1 MRLSLHRLWIF
12 VQVLESGGFSA
23 ATEKLFMSQPSISNQ
38 VRQLESSLKVT
49 LIDRSGARIKPTAEG
64 EVLLE
69 YAKRLFVLAD
79 EAVAAV
85 AQVSGLEAGRVALGG
100 TTTAGTYLLPAVV
113 ARFKETHPGVEF
125 DVFVG
130 NGAEVSKALL
140 AGEIGIAVMMGKPS
154 AGQLVSERL
163 LSERLV
169 LVAPAGHPLAG
180 HKVAPSELA
189 GERFLL
195 REHGSGTRT
204 RQDRALEAWGITD
217 ADHAD
222 LWGLET
228 IKQSVMAGLGISL
241 ISEHAIVA
249 ELDAGRLVV
258 LQLDAPIE
266 ARPVVVATRRDRLL
280 SPAEKA
286 LLELLRGIGTW
297 PQFEGSARDA
307 AR

>member
-12 VQVLESGGFSA
+12 VQVIESGGFSA

-38 VRQLESSLKVT
+38 VRQLETSLKTT
-49 LIDRSGARIKPTAEG
+49 LIDRSGSRIKPTAEG

-79 EAVAAV
+79 EAVSAV
-85 AQVSGLEAGRVALGG
+85 AQVSGLEAGRVAVGG

-113 ARFKETHPGVEF
+113 ARFKEAHPNVEF

-130 NGAEVSKALL
+130 NAAEVSKALL
-140 AGEIGIAVMMGKPS
+140 GGEIGLAVMLGKPTAS
-154 AGQLVSERL
+154 QLISEKL

-169 LVAPAGHPLAG
+169 LVAPGGHRLAG
-180 HKVAPSELA
+180 QTVSPGDLA

-195 REHGSGTRT
+195 REQGSATRL
-204 RQDRALEAWGITD
+204 RQDQALDTWGLTE

-222 LWGLET
+222 MWGLET
-228 IKQSVMAGLGISL
+228 IKQAVMAGLGVSL
-241 ISEHAIVA
+241 ISEHAIGT
-249 ELDAGRLVV
+249 ELDAGRLEVIKV
-258 LQLDAPIE
+258 DPPLDG
-266 ARPVVVATRRDRLL
+266 RPVVVATRRDRLL

-286 LLELLRGIGTW
+286 LLAVLRDMRSW
-297 PQFEGSARDA
+297 PVFGQTDEA
-307 AR
+307 

>member
-38 VRQLESSLKVT
+38 VRQLETSLKTT

-64 EVLLE
+64 EVLME

-85 AQVSGLEAGRVALGG
+85 AQVSGLEAGRVAVGG

-113 ARFKETHPGVEF
+113 ARFKQAHPGVEF

-130 NGAEVSKALL
+130 NAAEVTRALI
-140 AGEIGIAVMMGKPS
+140 AGEIGLAVMLERPTAS
-154 AGQLVSERL
+154 QLVSEKL
-163 LSERLV
+163 LAERLV
-169 LVAPAGHPLAG
+169 LVAPAGHPLSG
-180 HKVAPSELA
+180 RTVTPEQLA

-195 REHGSGTRT
+195 REQGSATRKRQDQSLETWGLTRT
-204 RQDRALEAWGITD
+204 A
-217 ADHAD
+217 HAD

-228 IKQSVMAGLGISL
+228 IKQAVMAGLGVSL
-241 ISEHAIVA
+241 ISEHAIAV
-249 ELDAGRLVV
+249 ELAAGRMTV
-258 LQLDAPIE
+258 LEVDPGVE
-266 ARPVVVATRRDRLL
+266 GRPVVVSTRRDRLL

-286 LLELLRGIGTW
+286 FLATLRQMGEW
-297 PQFEGSARDA
+297 PEFGDLATDA
-307 AR
+307 DS

>member
-38 VRQLESSLKVT
+38 VRQLETSLKTT

-85 AQVSGLEAGRVALGG
+85 AQVSGLEAGRVAVGG
-100 TTTAGTYLLPAVV
+100 TTTAGTYLLPAVI
-113 ARFKETHPGVEF
+113 ARFKQAHPAVEF

-130 NGAEVSKALL
+130 NAAEVSRAL
-140 AGEIGIAVMMGKPS
+140 IGGQIGLAVMLGKPS
-154 AGQLVSERL
+154 ASQLVSEKLLAERL
-163 LSERLV
+163 L
-169 LVAPAGHPLAG
+169 LVAPADHSLGGRTITPDSLAD
-180 HKVAPSELA
+180 
-189 GERFLL
+189 ERFLL
-195 REHGSGTRT
+195 REQGSATRA
-204 RQDRALEAWGITD
+204 RQDQALESWGLRD
-217 ADHAD
+217 AAHAD

-228 IKQSVMAGLGISL
+228 IKQSVMAGLGVSL
-241 ISEHAIVA
+241 ISEHAIAV
-249 ELDAGRLVV
+249 ELAAGRLTI
-258 LQLDAPIE
+258 LDVDPGVE
-266 ARPVVVATRRDRLL
+266 GRPVVVSTRRDRLL

-286 LLELLRGIGTW
+286 FLATLRQMSKWPEFGPVGTDS
-297 PQFEGSARDA
+297 PA
-307 AR
+307 

>member
-23 ATEKLFMSQPSISNQ
+23 ATEKLYMSQPSISNQ
-38 VRQLESSLKVT
+38 VRQLESSLKTT

-85 AQVSGLEAGRVALGG
+85 AQVSGLEAGRVAVGG

-113 ARFKETHPGVEF
+113 ARFKETHPNVEF

-130 NGAEVSKALL
+130 NAAEVSRALL
-140 AGEIGIAVMMGKPS
+140 SGDIGLAVMLGKPA
-154 AGQLVSERL
+154 AGQLISERL

-169 LVAPAGHPLAG
+169 VVAPANHRLEGRKISPQ
-180 HKVAPSELA
+180 ELA
-189 GERFLL
+189 SERFLL
-195 REHGSGTRT
+195 REQGSATRL
-204 RQDRALEAWGITD
+204 RQDQALAAWGLTD

-222 LWGLET
+222 MWGLET
-228 IKQSVMAGLGISL
+228 IKQAVMAGLGISL
-241 ISEHAIVA
+241 ISEHAIVT
-249 ELDAGRLVV
+249 ELAAGRLEV
-258 LQLDAPIE
+258 LRLDAPVE

-286 LLELLRGIGTW
+286 FLALLRDMGSW
-297 PQFEGSARDA
+297 PRLGETVADKPA
-307 AR
+307 

>member
-1 MRLSLHRLWIF
+1 MQLSLYRLWIF
-12 VQVLESGGFSA
+12 VRVVESGGFSA

-38 VRQLESSLKVT
+38 VRQLESSLKTT

-64 EVLLE
+64 EVLME

-79 EAVAAV
+79 EAIAAV
-85 AQVSGLEAGRVALGG
+85 AQVSGLETGRVAVGG

-113 ARFKETHPGVEF
+113 ARFKHAHPNVEF

-130 NGAEVSKALL
+130 NAADVSRALL
-140 AGEIGIAVMMGKPS
+140 AGEIGLAVMLGKPP
-154 AGQLVSERL
+154 AGQLISEKL

-180 HKVAPSELA
+180 RPVSPDQLS

-195 REHGSGTRT
+195 REKGSGTRT
-204 RQDRALEAWGITD
+204 RQDDALEAWGLTE

-222 LWGLET
+222 MWGIET
-228 IKQSVMAGLGISL
+228 IKQAVMAGLGVSL
-241 ISEHAIVA
+241 ISEHAIVT
-249 ELDAGRLVV
+249 ELAARRLEVLDVQPGVAG
-258 LQLDAPIE
+258 
-266 ARPVVVATRRDRLL
+266 RPVVVATRRDRLL

-286 LLELLRGIGTW
+286 FLAILREMRTW
-297 PQFEGSARDA
+297 PEFDSDVEVSD
-307 AR
+307 

>member
-12 VQVLESGGFSA
+12 AQVLESGGFSA

-38 VRQLESSLKVT
+38 VRQLETSLKTT

-85 AQVSGLEAGRVALGG
+85 AQVSGLEAGRVAVGG

-113 ARFKETHPGVEF
+113 ARFKHAHPAVEF

-130 NGAEVSKALL
+130 NAAEVSRALL
-140 AGEIGIAVMMGKPS
+140 SGEIGLAVMLGKPP
-154 AGQLVSERL
+154 AGQLISEKL
-163 LSERLV
+163 LSERLI
-169 LVAPAGHPLAG
+169 LVAPAGHPLTG
-180 HKVAPSELA
+180 RTVAPHELA
-189 GERFLL
+189 NERFLL
-195 REHGSGTRT
+195 RELGSATRT
-204 RQDRALEAWGITD
+204 RQDQALEAWGLTS

-222 LWGLET
+222 MWGLET
-228 IKQSVMAGLGISL
+228 IKQAVMAGLGVSL
-241 ISEHAIVA
+241 ISEHAIVT
-249 ELDAGRLVV
+249 ELAADRMAVLEVDPGVAG
-258 LQLDAPIE
+258 
-266 ARPVVVATRRDRLL
+266 RPVVVATRRDRLL

-286 LLELLRGIGTW
+286 FLAVLREMGTW
-297 PQFEGSARDA
+297 PEFEDRDDVQA
-307 AR
+307 